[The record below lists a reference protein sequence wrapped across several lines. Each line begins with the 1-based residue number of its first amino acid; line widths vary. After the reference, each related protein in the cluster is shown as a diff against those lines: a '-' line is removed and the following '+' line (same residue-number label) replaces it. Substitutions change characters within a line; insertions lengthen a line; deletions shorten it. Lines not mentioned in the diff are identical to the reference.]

1 MEREGKRIHFGAR
14 SCRQSAVDGEAAL
27 RQLTWALHLILAG
40 ENASVNRRRDQ
51 VISFCEDE
59 RLASP
64 GSHPREDYPSLK
76 PSERANQRAHCIFYT
91 GENTHIERAKR
102 SRQTGGKSES
112 VHTWKGRRLR
122 PDLSRRVVSALRVSC
137 HLGLHF
143 TFKKTGNHPSSLS
156 PLPLVNKH

>member
-1 MEREGKRIHFGAR
+1 MEREGKIIHFGAR

-59 RLASP
+59 RLTSP

-91 GENTHIERAKR
+91 GENTHIERVKR
-102 SRQTGGKSES
+102 GRQTGGKSES
-112 VHTWKGRRLR
+112 VHTWEGRRLR
-122 PDLSRRVVSALRVSC
+122 PDLSCRVCATCQLSSWASL
-137 HLGLHF
+137 HL
-143 TFKKTGNHPSSLS
+143 
-156 PLPLVNKH
+156 